1 MSEAETE
8 EVVAAMIEVVVVGTA
23 MIEAAAV
30 TAKTEV
36 ATEMVAAAVTAK
48 MAVVTETATAAVT
61 AKMVVA
67 TETVMVVMG
76 NAVADSNDGGNT
88 GS

>member
-1 MSEAETE
+1 MLEVEME
-8 EVVAAMIEVVVVGTA
+8 EVVVAMIEAAAAGTA

-30 TAKTEV
+30 TAK
-36 ATEMVAAAVTAK
+36 
-48 MAVVTETATAAVT
+48 MA
-61 AKMVVA
+61 VA

-76 NAVADSNDGGNT
+76 NAVADSNDGGNA